1 MEWYWYIVLCV
12 IVLAVCYIL
21 FNFLKVKRMKEGTEE
36 MAEMAGIIRSGATT
50 FLKPSIRP
58 SSGWWQP

>member
-21 FNFLKVKRMKEGTEE
+21 FNFLKVKRMKEGTGSHTSP
-36 MAEMAGIIRSGATT
+36 ATGTLTSRRSPQQ
-50 FLKPSIRP
+50 PSP
-58 SSGWWQP
+58 VSGS